1 MPCLRMNSI
10 IPRAFTEFPGRTGS
24 HFAAI
29 IYHLTRAEF
38 DPNVTAR
45 IACPSTLI
53 GSLLNGFNFVFA
65 ENILSVDFQFLYYCK
80 LQTLTFAP
88 VSAITAA
95 KVLFTTTSTLNF
107 PWYWFFRIFWV
118 VILNR
123 LTLSTFS

>member
-29 IYHLTRAEF
+29 IYHLTRTEF

-45 IACPSTLI
+45 IACPTLI
-53 GSLLNGFNFVFA
+53 GSLLNVFNFVFV
-65 ENILSVDFQFLYYCK
+65 ENILSVNFQLLTYCK

-95 KVLFTTTSTLNF
+95 KVLFTTTSALKF
-107 PWYWFFRIFWV
+107 PLYWFFKIFWA

-123 LTLSTFS
+123 LTL